1 MTERTTRVVIP
12 ILAATA
18 AVLLVSCTAA
28 RTSAGTLPGMMPTHG
43 TARTAE
49 WAAIVGD
56 LDAAIG
62 DRDGS
67 PCHRGEPSCL
77 DAVIAEMEF
86 RLDELGCDHRAP
98 FAFTY
103 LEMTRGVAAE
113 APSFEDPALL
123 SVIDARFAQ
132 QYFDAV
138 DNWEAG
144 RVEDV
149 PAAWQLAFATADNG
163 EASAAADLVLGMNAH
178 ISRDLAYTVAQVVES
193 ADDIDSETDDYL
205 RVNDVIGS
213 VKDPVLQGATERF
226 DPNLFL
232 LDQAFGGERTPDPVE
247 LIALWRSRSFDLG
260 LQLGTATTEVQ
271 QRTIEAEIERTSA
284 AGASIVIAADTA
296 QRGGSLDDLETS
308 ARFRAL
314 DPIARDDYCAARL
327 DR

>member
-1 MTERTTRVVIP
+1 
-12 ILAATA
+12 
-18 AVLLVSCTAA
+18 
-28 RTSAGTLPGMMPTHG
+28 MMPTHG

-56 LDAAIG
+56 LDAAID
-62 DRDGS
+62 DRDAS

-103 LEMTRGVAAE
+103 LEMTRGVAAA

-132 QYFDAV
+132 QYFDAF

-149 PAAWQLAFATADNG
+149 PAAWQLTFATAGNG

-205 RVNDVIGS
+205 RVNDVIGN

-232 LDQAFGGERTPDPVE
+232 LDQAFDGERAPDPVE
-247 LIALWRSRSFDLG
+247 LITLWRSRSFDLG
-260 LQLGTATTEVQ
+260 LQLGTAATEA
-271 QRTIEAEIERTSA
+271 QRTTIEAEIERTSA

-296 QRGGSLDDLETS
+296 QRGGSLDDLEIRES
-308 ARFRAL
+308 FRSL
-314 DPIARDDYCAARL
+314 DPIGRDNYCAARL
-327 DR
+327 DG